1 MNCLIYKA
9 ATLNYLMTILQSL
22 SNLDTDKYYIE
33 IKMRRR
39 NNMIEVKELKRNCK
53 TRVKG
58 EVEDVLEQLLNAT
71 ISIIMTLVERG
82 NLDKEHIN
90 DFIDE
95 FAQQVKII

>member
-1 MNCLIYKA
+1 
-9 ATLNYLMTILQSL
+9 
-22 SNLDTDKYYIE
+22 
-33 IKMRRR
+33 
-39 NNMIEVKELKRNCK
+39 MIQVKRTKNGTVE

-58 EVEDVLEQLLNAT
+58 EVKDVLEQLLNAT
-71 ISIIMTLVERG
+71 ISIIMTLVERD